1 MSLQVEK
8 LEKNMAKLTIEV
20 PAEEFT
26 EAIKTAYIKNKN
38 HFNIPGFRRGKAPQ
52 AMIEKMYGAE
62 IFYEDAANEILPVS
76 FEDAAKESGLDI
88 VSRPDI
94 ELKQMEKGKPFI
106 YEATVALKPEVT
118 LGEYKGVEVEKA
130 AAEVTEED
138 VEKELKRVQDQ
149 NSRLISVTDRP
160 VADGDQVIIDFDGYV
175 DGKQFDGGKAED
187 YPLVIGSHSFIDTF
201 EEQLIGKN
209 VGDECEV
216 NVTFPTEYHAEE
228 LKGKPAVFKVTL
240 NKVEKKEL
248 PEIDDKYVSDTTEF
262 ETVDEYKK
270 AIKENLL
277 KMAQERAERDFEVK
291 LLDEIAEKSNIEVP
305 DSMVEHELHHMI
317 EDFEHRLSHQGLNLT
332 TYLEYIGKTMDEF
345 KPERAED
352 ARKNIKTRLV
362 LQKLISENNITVTS
376 EELDN
381 SIAEYANRYQMT
393 AEDFKKAM
401 SPDDYAYFENNAIMT
416 KVLNMI
422 KSKIK

>member
-1 MSLQVEK
+1 MYEFEKKDKKGILTIKVSKEDWEKAVERAY
-8 LEKNMAKLTIEV
+8 EKNKDKFNIQGFRKGKAPRRVIEQNYGDTIFFDDAFDEVVSAEYMQFLSENKEVV
-20 PAEEFT
+20 PAEQPHVENNTFTADKGLEVVLKFDLMPEFKLPDLT
-26 EAIKTAYIKNKN
+26 KLTAKKEEANVSDEQVEAELQSERESHARYVEED
-38 HFNIPGFRRGKAPQ
+38 KA
-52 AMIEKMYGAE
+52 AE
-62 IFYEDAANEILPVS
+62 IGDF
-76 FEDAAKESGLDI
+76 
-88 VSRPDI
+88 
-94 ELKQMEKGKPFI
+94 
-106 YEATVALKPEVT
+106 AT
-118 LGEYKGVEVEKA
+118 
-130 AAEVTEED
+130 
-138 VEKELKRVQDQ
+138 
-149 NSRLISVTDRP
+149 
-160 VADGDQVIIDFDGYV
+160 IDFVGY
-175 DGKQFDGGKAED
+175 
-187 YPLVIGSHSFIDTF
+187 
-201 EEQLIGKN
+201 
-209 VGDECEV
+209 VGDEKFEGGEAKDYRLELGSHTFIEGFEDQV
-216 NVTFPTEYHAEE
+216 VGMKKGEEKDVKVTFPENYHAES

-317 EDFEHRLSHQGLNLT
+317 EDFEHRLSHQGLNLN

-345 KPERAED
+345 KSERAED

-393 AEDFKKAM
+393 ADEFKKAM

>member
-1 MSLQVEK
+1 MYEFEKKDKKGILTIKVSKEDWEKAVERAY
-8 LEKNMAKLTIEV
+8 EKNKDKFNIQGFRKGKAPRRVIEQNYGDTVFFDDAFDEVVSAEYMQFLSENKEVV
-20 PAEEFT
+20 PAEQPHVENNTFTADKGLEVVLKFDLMPEFKLPDLT
-26 EAIKTAYIKNKN
+26 KLTAKKEEANVSDEQVEAELQSERESHARYVEED
-38 HFNIPGFRRGKAPQ
+38 KA
-52 AMIEKMYGAE
+52 AE
-62 IFYEDAANEILPVS
+62 IGDF
-76 FEDAAKESGLDI
+76 
-88 VSRPDI
+88 
-94 ELKQMEKGKPFI
+94 
-106 YEATVALKPEVT
+106 AT
-118 LGEYKGVEVEKA
+118 
-130 AAEVTEED
+130 
-138 VEKELKRVQDQ
+138 
-149 NSRLISVTDRP
+149 
-160 VADGDQVIIDFDGYV
+160 IDFVGY
-175 DGKQFDGGKAED
+175 
-187 YPLVIGSHSFIDTF
+187 
-201 EEQLIGKN
+201 
-209 VGDECEV
+209 VGDEKFEGGEAKDYRLELGSHTFIEGFEDQVVGMKKGEEKDV
-216 NVTFPTEYHAEE
+216 NVTFPENYHAEN

-345 KPERAED
+345 KSERAED

-393 AEDFKKAM
+393 TEDFKKAM

>member
-1 MSLQVEK
+1 MYEFEKKDKKGILTIKVSKEDWEKAVERAY
-8 LEKNMAKLTIEV
+8 EKNKDKFNIQGFRKGKAPRRVIEQNYGDTIFFDDAFDEVVSAEYMQFLSENKEVV
-20 PAEEFT
+20 PAEQPHVENNTFTADKGLEVVLKFDLMPEFKLPDLT
-26 EAIKTAYIKNKN
+26 KLTAKKEEANVSDEQVEAELQSERESHARYVEED
-38 HFNIPGFRRGKAPQ
+38 KA
-52 AMIEKMYGAE
+52 AE
-62 IFYEDAANEILPVS
+62 IGDF
-76 FEDAAKESGLDI
+76 
-88 VSRPDI
+88 
-94 ELKQMEKGKPFI
+94 
-106 YEATVALKPEVT
+106 AT
-118 LGEYKGVEVEKA
+118 
-130 AAEVTEED
+130 
-138 VEKELKRVQDQ
+138 
-149 NSRLISVTDRP
+149 
-160 VADGDQVIIDFDGYV
+160 IDFVGY
-175 DGKQFDGGKAED
+175 
-187 YPLVIGSHSFIDTF
+187 
-201 EEQLIGKN
+201 
-209 VGDECEV
+209 VGDEKFEGGEAKDYRLELGSHTFIEGFEDQVVGMKKGEEKDV
-216 NVTFPTEYHAEE
+216 NVTFPENYHAEN

-317 EDFEHRLSHQGLNLT
+317 EDFEYRLSHQGLNLT

-345 KPERAED
+345 KSERAED

-416 KVLNMI
+416 KVLNML

>member
-1 MSLQVEK
+1 MYEFEKKDKKGILTIKVSKEDWEKAVERAY
-8 LEKNMAKLTIEV
+8 EKNKDKFNIQGFRKGKAPRRVIEQNYGDTIFFDDAFDEVVSAEYMQFLSENKEVV
-20 PAEEFT
+20 PAEQPHVENNTFTADKGLEVVLKFDLMPEFKLPDLT
-26 EAIKTAYIKNKN
+26 KLTAKKEEANVSDEQVEAELQSERESHARYVEED
-38 HFNIPGFRRGKAPQ
+38 KA
-52 AMIEKMYGAE
+52 AE
-62 IFYEDAANEILPVS
+62 IGDF
-76 FEDAAKESGLDI
+76 
-88 VSRPDI
+88 
-94 ELKQMEKGKPFI
+94 
-106 YEATVALKPEVT
+106 AT
-118 LGEYKGVEVEKA
+118 
-130 AAEVTEED
+130 
-138 VEKELKRVQDQ
+138 
-149 NSRLISVTDRP
+149 
-160 VADGDQVIIDFDGYV
+160 IDFVGY
-175 DGKQFDGGKAED
+175 
-187 YPLVIGSHSFIDTF
+187 
-201 EEQLIGKN
+201 
-209 VGDECEV
+209 VGDEKFEGGEAKDYRLELGSHTFIEGFEDQVVGMKKGEEKDV
-216 NVTFPTEYHAEE
+216 NVTFPENYHAEN

-345 KPERAED
+345 KSERAED

-393 AEDFKKAM
+393 TEDFKKAM

>member
-1 MSLQVEK
+1 MYEFEKKDKKGILTIKVSKEDWEKAVERAY
-8 LEKNMAKLTIEV
+8 EKNKDKFNIQGFRKGKAPRRVIEQNYGDTIFFDDAFDEVVSAEYMQFLSENKEVV
-20 PAEEFT
+20 PAEQPHVENNTFTADKGLEVVLKFDLMPEFKLPDLT
-26 EAIKTAYIKNKN
+26 KLTAKKEEANVSDEQVEAELQSERESHARYVEED
-38 HFNIPGFRRGKAPQ
+38 KA
-52 AMIEKMYGAE
+52 AE
-62 IFYEDAANEILPVS
+62 IGDF
-76 FEDAAKESGLDI
+76 
-88 VSRPDI
+88 
-94 ELKQMEKGKPFI
+94 
-106 YEATVALKPEVT
+106 AT
-118 LGEYKGVEVEKA
+118 
-130 AAEVTEED
+130 
-138 VEKELKRVQDQ
+138 
-149 NSRLISVTDRP
+149 
-160 VADGDQVIIDFDGYV
+160 IDFVGY
-175 DGKQFDGGKAED
+175 
-187 YPLVIGSHSFIDTF
+187 
-201 EEQLIGKN
+201 
-209 VGDECEV
+209 VGDEKFEGGEAKDYRLELGSHTFIEGFEDQVVGMKKGEEKDV
-216 NVTFPTEYHAEE
+216 NVTFPENYHAEN

-317 EDFEHRLSHQGLNLT
+317 EDFEHRLSHQGLNLA

-345 KPERAED
+345 KSERAED

-393 AEDFKKAM
+393 TEDFKKAM

>member
-1 MSLQVEK
+1 MYEFEKKDKKGILTIKVSKEDWEKAVERAY
-8 LEKNMAKLTIEV
+8 EKNKDKFNIQGFRKGKAPRRVIEQNYGDTIFFDDAFDEVVSAEYMQFLSENKEVV
-20 PAEEFT
+20 PAEQPHVENNTFTADKGLEVVLKFDLMPEFKLPDLT
-26 EAIKTAYIKNKN
+26 KLTAKKEEANVSDEQVEAELQSERESHARYVEED
-38 HFNIPGFRRGKAPQ
+38 KA
-52 AMIEKMYGAE
+52 AE
-62 IFYEDAANEILPVS
+62 IGDF
-76 FEDAAKESGLDI
+76 
-88 VSRPDI
+88 
-94 ELKQMEKGKPFI
+94 
-106 YEATVALKPEVT
+106 AT
-118 LGEYKGVEVEKA
+118 
-130 AAEVTEED
+130 
-138 VEKELKRVQDQ
+138 
-149 NSRLISVTDRP
+149 
-160 VADGDQVIIDFDGYV
+160 IDFVGY
-175 DGKQFDGGKAED
+175 
-187 YPLVIGSHSFIDTF
+187 
-201 EEQLIGKN
+201 
-209 VGDECEV
+209 VGDEKFEGGEAKDYRLELGSHTFIEGFEDQVVGMKKGEEKDV
-216 NVTFPTEYHAEE
+216 NVTFPENYHAEN

-345 KPERAED
+345 KSERAED
-352 ARKNIKTRLV
+352 ARNNIKTRLV

>member
-1 MSLQVEK
+1 MYEFEKKDKKGILTIKVSKEDWEKAVERAY
-8 LEKNMAKLTIEV
+8 EKNKDKFNIQGFRKGKAPRRVIEQNYGDTIFFDDAFDEVVSAEYMQFLSENKEVV
-20 PAEEFT
+20 PAEQPHVENNTFTADKGLEVVLKFDLMPEFKLPDLT
-26 EAIKTAYIKNKN
+26 KLTAKKEEANVSDEQVEAELQSERESHARYVEED
-38 HFNIPGFRRGKAPQ
+38 KA
-52 AMIEKMYGAE
+52 AE
-62 IFYEDAANEILPVS
+62 IGDF
-76 FEDAAKESGLDI
+76 
-88 VSRPDI
+88 
-94 ELKQMEKGKPFI
+94 
-106 YEATVALKPEVT
+106 AT
-118 LGEYKGVEVEKA
+118 
-130 AAEVTEED
+130 
-138 VEKELKRVQDQ
+138 
-149 NSRLISVTDRP
+149 
-160 VADGDQVIIDFDGYV
+160 IDFVGY
-175 DGKQFDGGKAED
+175 
-187 YPLVIGSHSFIDTF
+187 
-201 EEQLIGKN
+201 
-209 VGDECEV
+209 VGDEKFEGGEAKDYRLELGSHTFIEGFEDQVVGMKKGEEKDV
-216 NVTFPTEYHAEE
+216 NVTFPENYHAEN

>member
-1 MSLQVEK
+1 MS
-8 LEKNMAKLTIEV
+8 I
-20 PAEEFT
+20 
-26 EAIKTAYIKNKN
+26 
-38 HFNIPGFRRGKAPQ
+38 
-52 AMIEKMYGAE
+52 
-62 IFYEDAANEILPVS
+62 
-76 FEDAAKESGLDI
+76 
-88 VSRPDI
+88 
-94 ELKQMEKGKPFI
+94 
-106 YEATVALKPEVT
+106 
-118 LGEYKGVEVEKA
+118 
-130 AAEVTEED
+130 
-138 VEKELKRVQDQ
+138 
-149 NSRLISVTDRP
+149 
-160 VADGDQVIIDFDGYV
+160 
-175 DGKQFDGGKAED
+175 
-187 YPLVIGSHSFIDTF
+187 
-201 EEQLIGKN
+201 
-209 VGDECEV
+209 
-216 NVTFPTEYHAEE
+216 
-228 LKGKPAVFKVTL
+228 
-240 NKVEKKEL
+240 
-248 PEIDDKYVSDTTEF
+248 
-262 ETVDEYKK
+262 K

-345 KPERAED
+345 KSERAED

-393 AEDFKKAM
+393 TEDFKKAM

>member
-1 MSLQVEK
+1 MYEFEKKDKKGILTIKVSKEDWEKAVERAY
-8 LEKNMAKLTIEV
+8 EKNKDKFNIQGFRKGKAPRRVIEQNYGDTIFFDDAFDEVVSAEYMQFLSENKEVV
-20 PAEEFT
+20 PAEQPHVENNTFTADKGLEVVLKFDLMPEFKLPDLT
-26 EAIKTAYIKNKN
+26 KLTAKKEEANVSDEQVEAELQSERESHARYVEED
-38 HFNIPGFRRGKAPQ
+38 KA
-52 AMIEKMYGAE
+52 AE
-62 IFYEDAANEILPVS
+62 IGDF
-76 FEDAAKESGLDI
+76 
-88 VSRPDI
+88 
-94 ELKQMEKGKPFI
+94 
-106 YEATVALKPEVT
+106 AT
-118 LGEYKGVEVEKA
+118 
-130 AAEVTEED
+130 
-138 VEKELKRVQDQ
+138 
-149 NSRLISVTDRP
+149 
-160 VADGDQVIIDFDGYV
+160 IDFVGY
-175 DGKQFDGGKAED
+175 
-187 YPLVIGSHSFIDTF
+187 
-201 EEQLIGKN
+201 
-209 VGDECEV
+209 VGDEKFEGGEAKDYRLELGSHTFIEGFEDQV
-216 NVTFPTEYHAEE
+216 VGMKKGEEKDVKVTFPENYHAEN

-345 KPERAED
+345 KSERAED

-393 AEDFKKAM
+393 TEDFKKAM

>member
-1 MSLQVEK
+1 MYEFEKKDKKGILTIKVSKEDWEKAVERAY
-8 LEKNMAKLTIEV
+8 EKNKDKFNIQGFRKGKAPRRVIEQNYGDTIFFDDAFDEVVSAEYMQFLSENKEVV
-20 PAEEFT
+20 PAEQPHVENNTFTADKGLEVVLKFDLMPEFKLPDLT
-26 EAIKTAYIKNKN
+26 KLTAKKEEANVSDEQVEAELQSE
-38 HFNIPGFRRGKAPQ
+38 RGSHARYVEEDKA
-52 AMIEKMYGAE
+52 AE
-62 IFYEDAANEILPVS
+62 IGDF
-76 FEDAAKESGLDI
+76 
-88 VSRPDI
+88 
-94 ELKQMEKGKPFI
+94 
-106 YEATVALKPEVT
+106 AT
-118 LGEYKGVEVEKA
+118 
-130 AAEVTEED
+130 
-138 VEKELKRVQDQ
+138 
-149 NSRLISVTDRP
+149 
-160 VADGDQVIIDFDGYV
+160 IDFVGY
-175 DGKQFDGGKAED
+175 
-187 YPLVIGSHSFIDTF
+187 
-201 EEQLIGKN
+201 
-209 VGDECEV
+209 VGDEKFEGGEAKDYRLELGSHTFIEGFEDQV
-216 NVTFPTEYHAEE
+216 VGMKKGEEKDVKVTFPENYHAEN

-317 EDFEHRLSHQGLNLT
+317 EDFEHRLSHQGLNLA

-345 KPERAED
+345 KSERAED

-393 AEDFKKAM
+393 TEDFKKAM

-416 KVLNMI
+416 KVLNML

>member
-1 MSLQVEK
+1 MYEFEKKDKKGILTIKVSKEDWEKAVERAY
-8 LEKNMAKLTIEV
+8 EKNKDKFNIQGFRKGKAPRRVIEQNYGDTIFFDDAFDEVVSAEYMQFLSENKEVV
-20 PAEEFT
+20 PAEQPHVENNTFTADKGLEVVLKFDLMPEFKLPDLT
-26 EAIKTAYIKNKN
+26 KLTAKKEEANVSDEQVEAELQSERESHARYVEED
-38 HFNIPGFRRGKAPQ
+38 KA
-52 AMIEKMYGAE
+52 AE
-62 IFYEDAANEILPVS
+62 IGDF
-76 FEDAAKESGLDI
+76 
-88 VSRPDI
+88 
-94 ELKQMEKGKPFI
+94 
-106 YEATVALKPEVT
+106 AT
-118 LGEYKGVEVEKA
+118 
-130 AAEVTEED
+130 
-138 VEKELKRVQDQ
+138 
-149 NSRLISVTDRP
+149 
-160 VADGDQVIIDFDGYV
+160 IDFVGY
-175 DGKQFDGGKAED
+175 
-187 YPLVIGSHSFIDTF
+187 
-201 EEQLIGKN
+201 
-209 VGDECEV
+209 VGDEKFEGGEAKDYRLELGSHTFIEGFEDQV
-216 NVTFPTEYHAEE
+216 VGMKKGEEKDVKVTFPENYHAEN
-228 LKGKPAVFKVTL
+228 LKGKQAVFKVTL

-345 KPERAED
+345 KSERAED

-393 AEDFKKAM
+393 TEDFKKAM